1 MLRLLKSPSEPMG
14 RTAAVFL
21 GLLLAVSV
29 SLSRPLAA
37 TEPGKCAGANEVF
50 KGYQAAS
57 PSRPV
62 TGQPFLD
69 AQGTEKTLGGYRGK
83 GVVLNFW
90 ATWCAPCVKEM
101 PQLDRLKKILAP
113 DGIEVLA
120 LSEDRAG
127 GPLVEKFF
135 RINEIRNLE
144 VLIDR
149 GGKIL
154 RESKTRGL
162 PTTLLIDAQGREI
175 GRVQGISE
183 WDSPD
188 AVAFLRRCLKP

>member
-1 MLRLLKSPSEPMG
+1 LKRLSSRPSASIC
-14 RTAAVFL
+14 RTAAIFL

-37 TEPGKCAGANEVF
+37 AEPGKCAGANEAF
-50 KGYQAAS
+50 KGFQATGPHKA
-57 PSRPV
+57 V

-69 AQGTEKTLGGYRGK
+69 AQGAEKTLADYRGR

-101 PQLDRLKKILAP
+101 PQLDRLKNFLKA

-127 GPLVEKFF
+127 ATLVDKFF
-135 RINEIRNLE
+135 RINEIRNLD

-149 GGKIL
+149 AGKVM
-154 RESKTRGL
+154 RGSKIRGL

-188 AVAFLRRCLKP
+188 AVAFLRQCLKP

>member
-1 MLRLLKSPSEPMG
+1 MG
-14 RTAAVFL
+14 RAAAVIL

-37 TEPGKCAGANEVF
+37 TEPGKCAGADEALM
-50 KGYQAAS
+50 GYQATV
-57 PSRPV
+57 PPRPV
-62 TGQPFLD
+62 TDQSFVDGQG
-69 AQGTEKTLGGYRGK
+69 AEKTLADYQGRGI
-83 GVVLNFW
+83 VLNFW

-101 PQLDRLKKILAP
+101 PHLDRLKKKLQA

-120 LSEDRAG
+120 ISEDRAG

-135 RINEIRNLE
+135 RINEIRNLD

-149 GGKIL
+149 AGKVM
-154 RESKTRGL
+154 RGSKTRGL
-162 PTTLLIDAQGREI
+162 PTTLLIDAENREI

-183 WDSPD
+183 WDTPD